1 MTHHGIFQKPQRNK
15 LSSVSNI
22 PLLFFPDLIYISSHT
37 YKAPENISQKFP
49 EAVNR
54 NNYNTAFLD
63 MITKLGTSAQIG
75 LHELL
80 LGFL

>member
-1 MTHHGIFQKPQRNK
+1 MAFSKSHSETSCHQSVIF
-15 LSSVSNI
+15 LSSFFLTLYIFPHTRTKTLNI
-22 PLLFFPDLIYISSHT
+22 G
-37 YKAPENISQKFP
+37 QKFP